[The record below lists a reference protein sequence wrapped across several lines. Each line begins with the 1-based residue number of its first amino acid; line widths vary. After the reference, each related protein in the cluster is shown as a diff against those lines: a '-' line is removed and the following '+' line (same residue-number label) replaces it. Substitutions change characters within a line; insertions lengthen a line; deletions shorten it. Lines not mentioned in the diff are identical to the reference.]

1 MAREAPNVEISMT
14 ASCPVRNDLS
24 DREMPNQKK
33 RVPLNGIV
41 NDIFVGMTDV
51 ELMTKYEI
59 VWASDLYKVFKKLIK
74 RGAVKKDEIKNR
86 RPEKRK
92 SKWKGEES
100 DLRLVIQENA
110 TNFDARVAPRNKLFG
125 SIEIFDMTTHRCSY
139 GVEIKDISE
148 FGLMIAPI
156 KMVKNDIR
164 EFLIK
169 PTHLEDVQTISFVA
183 ECRWT
188 DGIRAGLKIASI
200 SPLNMRE
207 LQELIRLFSFES

>member
-1 MAREAPNVEISMT
+1 MSVKS
-14 ASCPVRNDLS
+14 DLS
-24 DREMPNQKK
+24 DREMSNQKR

-51 ELMTKYEI
+51 ELMTKYDI

-74 RGAVKKDEIKNR
+74 RGAVKKDQIKSR
-86 RPEKRK
+86 RPKQK
-92 SKWKGEES
+92 FKWKREES
-100 DLRLVIQENA
+100 NLQLVVQDKA

-125 SIEIFDMTTHRCSY
+125 SVEICDMTTRLCSY

-169 PTHLEDVQTISFVA
+169 PTHLEDVQTISFLA

-188 DGIRAGLKIASI
+188 DGIRAGLRIASI

-207 LQELIRLFSFES
+207 LHELIRLFSFES

>member
-1 MAREAPNVEISMT
+1 MSVK
-14 ASCPVRNDLS
+14 NDLS
-24 DREMPNQKK
+24 DREMSDQKR

-74 RGAVKKDEIKNR
+74 KGVVKKDEIKSR
-86 RPEKRK
+86 RPKQKLKSNRK
-92 SKWKGEES
+92 DP
-100 DLRLVIQENA
+100 DLQLVTQYEA
-110 TNFDARVAPRNKLFG
+110 TNFDARVAAGNKLFG
-125 SIEIFDMTTHRCSY
+125 RIEICDMTNHACSY
-139 GVEIKDISE
+139 GVEIKDISQ

-169 PTHLEDVQTISFVA
+169 PTHLEDVQTISFLA

-188 DGIRAGLKIASI
+188 DGIRAGLKISSI

>member
-1 MAREAPNVEISMT
+1 MSVK
-14 ASCPVRNDLS
+14 NDLS
-24 DREMPNQKK
+24 DREMFDQKR

-74 RGAVKKDEIKNR
+74 RGVVKKDEIKNR

-92 SKWKGEES
+92 SKWKGEEP
-100 DLRLVIQENA
+100 DLHLLIQEKA
-110 TNFDARVAPRNKLFG
+110 TNFDVRVAPRNKLFG
-125 SIEIFDMTTHRCSY
+125 SVEIFDMTTHLCSY
-139 GVEIKDISE
+139 GVEIKDVSE

-156 KMVKNDIR
+156 KMIKNDIR

-169 PTHLEDVQTISFVA
+169 PTHLEDVKTISFLA

-188 DGIRAGLKIASI
+188 DGIRAGLKISSI